1 MMKNLDQISRRHFVK
16 NISFAS
22 AFFMGGG
29 FQSLSSQDVDALKDQ
44 VKMRFAV
51 ASDAHYGQPN
61 TPYEAMMDTII
72 DKINLFHGSN
82 PLDFCVMN
90 GDIVHDE
97 KSFLAQAKQKID
109 GLKVPYFVT
118 RGNHDKCSSDYW
130 EQVWNMPLNH
140 QKVVKNSLVLLGDT
154 SNERGTYVSPDLA
167 WLEAQLEANKK
178 RKNIFLFLHIP
189 QAKWTKNGIETPAFF
204 ELIKKYPNIR
214 AVFHG
219 HEHDQDG
226 VQMVGKLPFLFDSHI
241 GGSWGTPHKGF
252 RVVEL
257 LNSGTVITYLMD
269 PTVKKNE
276 LTYSI

>member
-1 MMKNLDQISRRHFVK
+1 MKNQDQISRRYFVK

-29 FQSLSSQDVDALKDQ
+29 FQSISAQDVDALKDQ

-72 DKINLFHGSN
+72 EKINLFHGSN

-97 KSFLAQAKQKID
+97 KSFLSQAKQKID
-109 GLKVPYFVT
+109 GLKVSYFVT

-154 SNERGTYVSPDLA
+154 SNEQGTYVSPDLA

-204 ELIKKYPNIR
+204 ELIKNYPNIR

-257 LNSGTVITYLMD
+257 LNSGTVLTYLMD
-269 PTVKKNE
+269 PTVRKNE
-276 LTYSI
+276 LSYSI

>member
-1 MMKNLDQISRRHFVK
+1 MKNQDQISRRHFVK

-72 DKINLFHGSN
+72 EKINLFHGSN

-154 SNERGTYVSPDLA
+154 SNEQGTYVSPDLA

-204 ELIKKYPNIR
+204 ELIKKYSNIR

-219 HEHDQDG
+219 PEHDQDG

-269 PTVKKNE
+269 PTIKKNE

>member
-1 MMKNLDQISRRHFVK
+1 MKNQDQISRRHFVK

-72 DKINLFHGSN
+72 EKINLFHGSN

-204 ELIKKYPNIR
+204 ELIKKYSNIR
-214 AVFHG
+214 AVFHC

-226 VQMVGKLPFLFDSHI
+226 VQMIGKLPFLFDSHI

-269 PTVKKNE
+269 PSIKKNE

>member
-1 MMKNLDQISRRHFVK
+1 MKNQDQISRRHFVK

-72 DKINLFHGSN
+72 EKINLFHGSN

-154 SNERGTYVSPDLA
+154 SNEQGTYVSPDLA

>member
-1 MMKNLDQISRRHFVK
+1 MKNQDQISRRHFVK

-51 ASDAHYGQPN
+51 ASDAHYGQPD

-72 DKINLFHGSN
+72 EKINLFHGSN
-82 PLDFCVMN
+82 HLDFCVMN

-154 SNERGTYVSPDLA
+154 SNEQGTYVSPDLA
-167 WLEAQLEANKK
+167 WLEVQLEANKK

-204 ELIKKYPNIR
+204 ELIKKYSNIR

-226 VQMVGKLPFLFDSHI
+226 VQMIGKLPFLFDSHI

>member
-1 MMKNLDQISRRHFVK
+1 MKNLDQISRRHFVK

-29 FQSLSSQDVDALKDQ
+29 FQSISAQDVDALKDQ

-51 ASDAHYGQPN
+51 ASDAHYGQPD

-82 PLDFCVMN
+82 PIDFCVMN

-154 SNERGTYVSPDLA
+154 SNEQGTYVSPDLA

-226 VQMVGKLPFLFDSHI
+226 VQMIGKLPFLFDSHI

-269 PTVKKNE
+269 PSIKKNE

>member
-1 MMKNLDQISRRHFVK
+1 MKNQDQISRRHFVK

-51 ASDAHYGQPN
+51 ASDAHYGQPD

-72 DKINLFHGSN
+72 EKINLFHGSN
-82 PLDFCVMN
+82 HLDFCVMN

-154 SNERGTYVSPDLA
+154 SNEQGTYVSPDLA

-204 ELIKKYPNIR
+204 ELIKKYSNIR

-226 VQMVGKLPFLFDSHI
+226 VQMIGKLPFLFDSHI

>member
-1 MMKNLDQISRRHFVK
+1 MKNQDQISRRHFVK

-29 FQSLSSQDVDALKDQ
+29 FQSLSSQDVDALMDQ

-72 DKINLFHGSN
+72 EKINLFHGSN

-154 SNERGTYVSPDLA
+154 SNEQGTYVSPDLA

-226 VQMVGKLPFLFDSHI
+226 VQMIGKLPFLFDSHI

-269 PTVKKNE
+269 PSIKKNE

>member
-1 MMKNLDQISRRHFVK
+1 MKNQDQISRRHFVK

-51 ASDAHYGQPN
+51 ASDAHYGQPD

-72 DKINLFHGSN
+72 EKINLFHGSN
-82 PLDFCVMN
+82 NLDFCVMN

-154 SNERGTYVSPDLA
+154 SNEQGTYVSPDLA

-204 ELIKKYPNIR
+204 ELIKKYSNIR

-226 VQMVGKLPFLFDSHI
+226 VQMIGKLPFLFDSHI

>member
-1 MMKNLDQISRRHFVK
+1 MKNLDQISRRHFVK

-29 FQSLSSQDVDALKDQ
+29 FQSISAQDVDALKDQ

-51 ASDAHYGQPN
+51 ASDAHYGQPD

-82 PLDFCVMN
+82 PIDFCVMN

-154 SNERGTYVSPDLA
+154 SNEQGTYVSPDLA

-204 ELIKKYPNIR
+204 ELIKKYTNIR

-226 VQMVGKLPFLFDSHI
+226 VQMIGKLPFLFDSHI

-269 PTVKKNE
+269 PSIKKNE

>member
-1 MMKNLDQISRRHFVK
+1 MKNLDQISRRHFVK

-29 FQSLSSQDVDALKDQ
+29 FQSISAQDVDALKDQ

-51 ASDAHYGQPN
+51 ASDAHYGQPD

-82 PLDFCVMN
+82 PIDFCVIN

-140 QKVVKNSLVLLGDT
+140 QKVVRNSLVLLGDT
-154 SNERGTYVSPDLA
+154 SNEQGTYVSPDLA

-226 VQMVGKLPFLFDSHI
+226 VQMIGKLPFLFDSHI

-269 PTVKKNE
+269 PSIKKNE

>member
-1 MMKNLDQISRRHFVK
+1 MKNQDQISRRHFVK

-29 FQSLSSQDVDALKDQ
+29 FQSLSSQDVNALKDQ

-61 TPYEAMMDTII
+61 TPYESMMDTII

-154 SNERGTYVSPDLA
+154 SNEQGTYVSPDLA

-178 RKNIFLFLHIP
+178 RKNICLFLHIP

-204 ELIKKYPNIR
+204 ELIKKYSNIR

>member
-1 MMKNLDQISRRHFVK
+1 MKNQDQISRRHFVK

-72 DKINLFHGSN
+72 EKINLFHGSN

-154 SNERGTYVSPDLA
+154 SNEQGTYVSPDLA

-226 VQMVGKLPFLFDSHI
+226 VQMIGKLPFLFDSHI

-269 PTVKKNE
+269 PSIKKNE

>member
-1 MMKNLDQISRRHFVK
+1 MKNQDQISRRHFVK

-51 ASDAHYGQPN
+51 ASDAHYGQPD

-72 DKINLFHGSN
+72 EKINLFHGSN

-97 KSFLAQAKQKID
+97 KSFLAQAKQKIE

-154 SNERGTYVSPDLA
+154 SNEQGTYVSPDLA

-226 VQMVGKLPFLFDSHI
+226 VQMIGKLPFLFDSHI

>member
-1 MMKNLDQISRRHFVK
+1 MKNQDQISRRHFVK

-72 DKINLFHGSN
+72 EKINLFHGSN

-97 KSFLAQAKQKID
+97 KSFLAQAKQKIE

-154 SNERGTYVSPDLA
+154 SNEQGTYVSPDLA

-226 VQMVGKLPFLFDSHI
+226 VQMIGKLPFLFDSHI

>member
-1 MMKNLDQISRRHFVK
+1 MKNQDQISRRHFVK

-29 FQSLSSQDVDALKDQ
+29 FQSISAQDVDALKDQ

-72 DKINLFHGSN
+72 EKINLFHGSN

-97 KSFLAQAKQKID
+97 KSFLSQAKQKID

-154 SNERGTYVSPDLA
+154 SNEQGTYVSPDLV

-257 LNSGTVITYLMD
+257 LTSGTVITYLMD

>member
-1 MMKNLDQISRRHFVK
+1 MKNQDQISRRHFVK

-51 ASDAHYGQPN
+51 ASDSHYGQPN

-154 SNERGTYVSPDLA
+154 SNEQGTYVSPDLA

-204 ELIKKYPNIR
+204 ELIKKYSNIR

-226 VQMVGKLPFLFDSHI
+226 VQMIGKLPFLFDSHI

>member
-1 MMKNLDQISRRHFVK
+1 MKNQDQISRRHFVK

-51 ASDAHYGQPN
+51 ASDSHYGQPN
-61 TPYEAMMDTII
+61 TPYESMMDTII

-154 SNERGTYVSPDLA
+154 SNEQGTYVSPDLV

-204 ELIKKYPNIR
+204 ELIKKYSNIR

-226 VQMVGKLPFLFDSHI
+226 VQMIGKLPFLFDSHI

>member
-1 MMKNLDQISRRHFVK
+1 MKNQDQISRRHFIK
-16 NISFAS
+16 NVSFAS
-22 AFFMGGG
+22 AFFVGGG
-29 FQSLSSQDVDALKDQ
+29 FQSLTAQDVDALKDQ

-51 ASDAHYGQPN
+51 ASDSHYGQPD

-72 DKINLFHGSN
+72 EKINLFHHSN

-97 KSFLAQAKQKID
+97 KSFLSQAKKKID

-140 QKVVKNSLVLLGDT
+140 QTVVKNSLVLLGDT
-154 SNERGTYVSPDLA
+154 SNEQGKYLSPDLA
-167 WLEAQLEANKK
+167 WLEAQLESNKK

-219 HEHDQDG
+219 LEHDQDG
-226 VQMVGKLPFLFDSHI
+226 VQMIGKLPFLFDSHI

-269 PTVKKNE
+269 PTEKRNE
-276 LTYSI
+276 LTYIV

>member
-1 MMKNLDQISRRHFVK
+1 MKNQDQISRRHFVK

-72 DKINLFHGSN
+72 EKINLFHGSN

-154 SNERGTYVSPDLA
+154 SNEQGTYVSPDLA

-226 VQMVGKLPFLFDSHI
+226 VQMIGKLPFLFDSHI

>member
-1 MMKNLDQISRRHFVK
+1 MKNQDQISRRHFVK

-72 DKINLFHGSN
+72 EKINLFHGSN

-154 SNERGTYVSPDLA
+154 SNEQGTYVSPDLA

-204 ELIKKYPNIR
+204 ELIKKYSNIR

-219 HEHDQDG
+219 HEHDQDC
-226 VQMVGKLPFLFDSHI
+226 VQMIGKLPFLFDSHI

>member
-1 MMKNLDQISRRHFVK
+1 MKNQDQISRRHFVK

-29 FQSLSSQDVDALKDQ
+29 FQSISAQDVDALKDQ

-51 ASDAHYGQPN
+51 ASDSHYGQPN
-61 TPYEAMMDTII
+61 TPYESMMDTII

-154 SNERGTYVSPDLA
+154 SNEQGTYVSPDLA

-226 VQMVGKLPFLFDSHI
+226 VQMIGKLPFLFDSHI

>member
-1 MMKNLDQISRRHFVK
+1 MKNQDQISRRHFVK

-51 ASDAHYGQPN
+51 ASDAHYGQPD

-72 DKINLFHGSN
+72 EKINLFHGSN

-154 SNERGTYVSPDLA
+154 SNEQGTYVSPDLA

-226 VQMVGKLPFLFDSHI
+226 VQMIGKLPFLFDSHI

-269 PTVKKNE
+269 PTIKKNE
-276 LTYSI
+276 LIYSI

>member
-1 MMKNLDQISRRHFVK
+1 MKNQDQISRRHFVK

-154 SNERGTYVSPDLA
+154 SNEQGTYVSPDLA

-204 ELIKKYPNIR
+204 ELIKKYSNIR

-276 LTYSI
+276 LMYSI

>member
-1 MMKNLDQISRRHFVK
+1 MKNQDQISRRHFVK

-72 DKINLFHGSN
+72 EKINLFHGSN

-154 SNERGTYVSPDLA
+154 SNEQGTYVSPDLA

-226 VQMVGKLPFLFDSHI
+226 VQMIGKLPFLFDSHI
-241 GGSWGTPHKGF
+241 GGRWGTPHKGF

>member
-72 DKINLFHGSN
+72 EKINLFHGSN

-154 SNERGTYVSPDLA
+154 SNEQGTYVSPDLA

-226 VQMVGKLPFLFDSHI
+226 VQMIGKLPFLFDSHI

>member
-1 MMKNLDQISRRHFVK
+1 MKNQDQISRRHFVK

-51 ASDAHYGQPN
+51 ASDSHYGQPN
-61 TPYEAMMDTII
+61 TPYESMMDTII

-154 SNERGTYVSPDLA
+154 SNEQGTYVSPDLA

-204 ELIKKYPNIR
+204 ELIKKYSNIR

>member
-1 MMKNLDQISRRHFVK
+1 MKNQDQISRRHFVK

-29 FQSLSSQDVDALKDQ
+29 FQSLSAQYVDALKDQ

-61 TPYEAMMDTII
+61 TPYDVMMDTII
-72 DKINLFHGSN
+72 EKINLFHGSN

-97 KSFLAQAKQKID
+97 KSFLSQAKHKID

-154 SNERGTYVSPDLA
+154 SNEQGTYVSPDLA

-257 LNSGTVITYLMD
+257 LNSGTVLTYLMD
-269 PTVKKNE
+269 PTVRKNE
-276 LTYSI
+276 LSYSI

>member
-1 MMKNLDQISRRHFVK
+1 MKNQDQISRRHFVK

-51 ASDAHYGQPN
+51 ASDSHYGQPN

-154 SNERGTYVSPDLA
+154 SNEQGTYVSPDLA

-204 ELIKKYPNIR
+204 ELIKKYSNIR